1 MFRRGNDASRHSA
14 SARRRAFDE
23 ERDPRGNRKEAET
36 KEKKRKEK
44 GHFCDGVCG
53 VSRFCSRPFEPLI
66 TRVSLIELPREKLP
80 SLAGDTEPTP
90 DAVSRRQRSGTR
102 LSLVRR
108 THQLS
113 LNATFHR
120 LRDIKGGHIDPESV
134 GYRIVPSPTDRHRNA
149 DRALTHSAPATLA

>member
-1 MFRRGNDASRHSA
+1 METEKKQKR
-14 SARRRAFDE
+14 E
-23 ERDPRGNRKEAET
+23 ER
-36 KEKKRKEK
+36 K
-44 GHFCDGVCG
+44 GTLLCDGVRD

-134 GYRIVPSPTDRHRNA
+134 GYRIVPSPTDRHPNA